1 MFLEL
6 ISRDNFLL
14 RDLSKNFS
22 DEKYS
27 GTSPPTSP
35 NSSNIQDAAGS
46 SVLRWTL

>member
-14 RDLSKNFS
+14 RHSSKNFS
-22 DEKYS
+22 GEKYS

-35 NSSNIQDAAGS
+35 NSYDIQDAAGS
-46 SVLRWTL
+46 STLRWTL